1 MYICIFSIN
10 SYLLFTG
17 SRRRKEGGF
26 PGSSV
31 ILAQLK
37 DKPPR
42 RRVGLV
48 SHTGPPPRG
57 GAAII
62 DMEGNEVGQVT
73 SGCPSPCLKTNIAM
87 GYVPRGLSG
96 AGRPVQL
103 KVRNKTVEAEITKM
117 PFVPHQYYSRS

>member
-1 MYICIFSIN
+1 MKC
-10 SYLLFTG
+10 SYWLFTG
-17 SRRRKEGGF
+17 GRRRKEGGF
-26 PGSSV
+26 PGSNI

-48 SHTGPPPRG
+48 SHSGPPPRG
-57 GAAII
+57 EAAII
-62 DMEGNEVGQVT
+62 DMDGEEVGRVT

-96 AGRPVQL
+96 AGCTVQL
-103 KVRNKTVEAEITKM
+103 KVRSRTVEANITKM